1 MHSNADV
8 HDCTALN
15 VSGRGE
21 TVRCVIVG
29 CLPLVARASLT
40 SALVLVPRYLRRNAQ
55 PSPSESQRCQQRRAG
70 TDTLRKRSIVAGAG
84 TNAG

>member
-8 HDCTALN
+8 HDCKALN

-21 TVRCVIVG
+21 TVRCVTCG

-40 SALVLVPRYLRRNAQ
+40 SALVCWCRGTCVVTR
-55 PSPSESQRCQQRRAG
+55 SHRRARAS
-70 TDTLRKRSIVAGAG
+70 DANSVARAQTL
-84 TNAG
+84 